1 MNNFKYE
8 FAITFPNND
17 TTYQYNDSPHLT
29 QDFLDYLIDIDIDI
43 SECIYTVTEVTD

>member
-29 QDFLDYLIDIDIDI
+29 EDFLDFLNEIDIDITK
-43 SECIYTVTEVTD
+43 CIYKVTKI